1 LKNIGILAIQG
12 DFAKHAEMIENIG
25 HNALE
30 IRTREQLWQA
40 EALIIPGG
48 ESSTLLKIINRFDL
62 YKEIQKFASTRPV
75 MGTCAGLIIL
85 ANKADHLDSRPLDL
99 IDIAVSRN
107 AYGRQL
113 DSFVDDISLNL
124 NGQVKSFSGVF
135 IRAPKIISQ
144 GPDVKTLGMHGDQVV
159 MAASRNIVVCTFHPE
174 LTDDTSVH
182 KYFINNYLKV

>member
-30 IRTREQLWQA
+30 IRTREQLWQT

-48 ESSTLLKIINRFDL
+48 ESSTLLKIINRFGL
-62 YKEIQKFASTRPV
+62 FKEIQEFARTRPI

-85 ANKADHLDSRPLDL
+85 AKNADHLDTKPLNL

-107 AYGRQL
+107 AYGRQR

-124 NGQVKSFSGVF
+124 NGQPKDFTGVF

-144 GPDVKTLGMHGDQVV
+144 GPDVETIGTHGDQVV
-159 MAASRNIVVCTFHPE
+159 MAANKNILVCTFHPE
-174 LTDDTSVH
+174 MTNDASVH
-182 KYFINNYLKV
+182 KYFIHNYLKE

>member
-1 LKNIGILAIQG
+1 MKNIGILAIQG

-30 IRTREQLWQA
+30 IRTREQLWQT

-48 ESSTLLKIINRFDL
+48 ESSTLLKIINRFGL
-62 YKEIQKFASTRPV
+62 FKEIQEFARTRPI

-85 ANKADHLDSRPLDL
+85 ANNADHLDTKSLSL

-107 AYGRQL
+107 AYGRQR

-124 NGQVKSFSGVF
+124 NGRPINFTGIF

-144 GPDVKTLGMHGDQVV
+144 GPDVEVIGMHGDQVV
-159 MAASRNIVVCTFHPE
+159 MAVSKNILVCTFHPE
-174 LTDDTSVH
+174 MTDDVSVH
-182 KYFINNYLKV
+182 KYFIDKFLK